1 MENLNLH
8 NLPFK
13 GKRPSIHPSA
23 FIAPGATVA
32 GDVEIGAGSNIWF
45 QCALRG
51 DVHFIKVGENTN
63 IQDGSIC
70 HVTTAK
76 FSLNIG
82 SHVTVGHGAILHGCT
97 LQDFSF
103 VGMGATVMDGAVVET
118 DAMVAAGALVTP
130 GKVVKSGELWA
141 GNPAKLM
148 REVTPQEKEYI
159 RWSALHY
166 KALGET
172 YVDELKGSAEK

>member
-1 MENLNLH
+1 MASLSLN

-13 GKRPSIHPSA
+13 GKKPKINSSA
-23 FIAPGATVA
+23 FIAPGVAVA

-51 DVHFIKVGENTN
+51 DVHFIKIGENTN

-76 FSLNIG
+76 YSLNIG
-82 SHVTVGHGAILHGCT
+82 SNVTVGHGAILHGCT
-97 LQDFSF
+97 LNDFSF
-103 VGMGATVMDGAVVET
+103 VGMGAIVMDGAIVET

-130 GKVVKSGELWA
+130 GKKVPSGELWA
-141 GNPAKLM
+141 GNPAKFM
-148 REVTPQEKEYI
+148 RHVTEAEKEYI
-159 RWSALHY
+159 RWSANHY
-166 KALGET
+166 KELGAT
-172 YVDELKGSAEK
+172 YNKELGV